1 MTKEQ
6 FLTHENLVNILSD
19 GTYGNDAVS
28 ISYGDCNE
36 GGIIEH
42 IKRVY
47 EAAGKQP
54 CREDMWAAII
64 LAGGKLHIYDEYE
77 DEDSEDYCKEVSK
90 ADFEKAFDLWRD
102 NCPRHYADFC
112 EENDDFYTGWSF
124 IQHLQFGEEIY
135 S

>member
-6 FLTHENLVNILSD
+6 FLTHEHLVTIFSD
-19 GTYGNDAVS
+19 GTDGNSAVS

-42 IKRVY
+42 IRRVY

-77 DEDSEDYCKEVSK
+77 DENSEGYCKEVSK

-102 NCPRHYADFC
+102 NSPRHYADFC
-112 EENDDFYTGWSF
+112 EGDDDLYTGWSF
-124 IQHLQFGEEIY
+124 LQYLQFGEIVY
-135 S
+135 